1 MLNRIRSLFPHKLKY
16 RLFAAFVLVILLPFG
31 ILNLYNYQRIET
43 LVQEKISQQS
53 HSQLEQMY
61 RTLEDQLSVAFK
73 TLIFLEQDSTVA
85 SVLTHPGQR
94 QGLENKN
101 LMEEKFKNLNNSFFL
116 YNPSV
121 YFTILDFHG
130 NAYTSYSPREALDYR
145 KLRDNPGFDR
155 EQMEGVSYHWVSS
168 DANYVLRDIS
178 TSPYLLSLYAYME
191 TPRNKPYGMARISI
205 DYSFW
210 FQSVLKQSTL
220 RQEYFLITSAGENVS
235 QSILNSSLTGE
246 VKARIA
252 AEPRQKYFI
261 DKASNTLVNYIY
273 VESLDWYIVNR
284 IPLTVL
290 FNEIEELKRQYFMTF
305 FLLTGAFLIMTFII
319 AATITRPLSHLQN
332 KMKAVVRNNLKIRLP
347 EHKFRG
353 EILELTQTF
362 NSMLNDMDVLIQRL
376 KAEERQKEAV
386 HFHMLLAQMNP
397 HFLLNTLNTVKWSA
411 IRHGNEDITNITLS
425 LGKLLEAS
433 LNTEK
438 DLVHLKDEIELVQAY
453 VHIQQVRYNHRFDV
467 TFAYDEDILYALVP
481 KLCLQPLVENA
492 ILHGIGPLPEQEG
505 LIEITVTR
513 EGPSRL
519 AVEIRD
525 NGVGMEQSRQAGGMR
540 KRPGIGLSN
549 VQELLRLLFK
559 EEGSME
565 IISSERGTRIRF
577 SIPLLISTPYQNDH
591 LISS

>member
-1 MLNRIRSLFPHKLKY
+1 
-16 RLFAAFVLVILLPFG
+16 
-31 ILNLYNYQRIET
+31 
-43 LVQEKISQQS
+43 
-53 HSQLEQMY
+53 
-61 RTLEDQLSVAFK
+61 
-73 TLIFLEQDSTVA
+73 
-85 SVLTHPGQR
+85 
-94 QGLENKN
+94 
-101 LMEEKFKNLNNSFFL
+101 
-116 YNPSV
+116 
-121 YFTILDFHG
+121 
-130 NAYTSYSPREALDYR
+130 
-145 KLRDNPGFDR
+145 
-155 EQMEGVSYHWVSS
+155 
-168 DANYVLRDIS
+168 
-178 TSPYLLSLYAYME
+178 
-191 TPRNKPYGMARISI
+191 
-205 DYSFW
+205 
-210 FQSVLKQSTL
+210 
-220 RQEYFLITSAGENVS
+220 
-235 QSILNSSLTGE
+235 
-246 VKARIA
+246 
-252 AEPRQKYFI
+252 
-261 DKASNTLVNYIY
+261 
-273 VESLDWYIVNR
+273 
-284 IPLTVL
+284 
-290 FNEIEELKRQYFMTF
+290 
-305 FLLTGAFLIMTFII
+305 MTFII

-467 TFAYDEDILYALVP
+467 TFGYDEDILYALVP

-492 ILHGIGPLPEQEG
+492 IIHGIGPLPEQEG
-505 LIEITVTR
+505 LIEITVNR
-513 EGPSRL
+513 EGPNRL
-519 AVEIRD
+519 AVEIKD

-559 EEGSME
+559 EEGRIE